1 MPTSLVIPQDL
12 KEVAQRVAD
21 ADRRSLSNLI
31 IIALEEYLVRRRHYP
46 EPDMLVRDEVSDRLP
61 VVRGRNA

>member
-12 KEVAQRVAD
+12 KDVAQRVAD

-31 IIALEEYLVRRRHYP
+31 IIALEEYLVRRRYYP
-46 EPDMLVRDEVSDRLP
+46 EPDQLLTDEGHRLP
-61 VVRGRNA
+61 IVRGRNL